1 MAKGVVYS
9 MKLRASRKKEN
20 LAGLSLKMYPDS
32 LIAITEKI
40 SEVSLQRWMNS
51 GMAYRGEF
59 SMQNILEHPSGVVES
74 TLSQVVEASAPREY
88 YLTKEQITSW
98 LARASEK
105 KISLPEALRQETYTL
120 DSRGSGDIVCAT
132 TSPFRMRNTA
142 GLSKKLDSNRYRAL
156 GNAVNVEVI
165 AWIGSRIVNLESQIN
180 KDSPSKSE

>member
-1 MAKGVVYS
+1 
-9 MKLRASRKKEN
+9 MKSRASQRKED
-20 LAGLSLKMYPDS
+20 LAGLSSKMYPGS

-105 KISLPEALRQETYTL
+105 KISLPKALRQALEAQSSTLSSTQRLVEKRPPDRKRKVSEMTAKPTPSTREEAATLYARRLLPSECETLQGFPKNWTAI
-120 DSRGSGDIVCAT
+120 DIE
-132 TSPFRMRNTA
+132 R
-142 GLSKKLDSNRYRAL
+142 
-156 GNAVNVEVI
+156 
-165 AWIGSRIVNLESQIN
+165 
-180 KDSPSKSE
+180 

>member
-1 MAKGVVYS
+1 

-105 KISLPEALRQETYTL
+105 KISLPEALRQALETQSSTL
-120 DSRGSGDIVCAT
+120 SSTQR
-132 TSPFRMRNTA
+132 
-142 GLSKKLDSNRYRAL
+142 L
-156 GNAVNVEVI
+156 VEK
-165 AWIGSRIVNLESQIN
+165 RPPDRKR
-180 KDSPSKSE
+180 KDSETTAKPTPLTREEAATLYARRLLPSECETLQGFPKNWTAIDIER